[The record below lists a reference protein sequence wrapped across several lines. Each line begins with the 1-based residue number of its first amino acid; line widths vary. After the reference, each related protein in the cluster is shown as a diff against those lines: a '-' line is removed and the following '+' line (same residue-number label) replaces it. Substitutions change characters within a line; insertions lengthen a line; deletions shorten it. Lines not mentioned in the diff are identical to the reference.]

1 MRAAARMSVG
11 SRTGYLVATP
21 NVIAARMRVPLTDRV
36 RLRSRHLARELA
48 REHWGSQNFVSV
60 SANERPLRR
69 SAPRKYGQ
77 EVKVHIRCSKIER
90 GERAV
95 DCFSLAIKLHRK
107 LPDAQFLFDEYHE
120 IALKTKAKH

>member
-1 MRAAARMSVG
+1 MSSLPECACRSPIESVFVRAI
-11 SRTGYLVATP
+11 L
-21 NVIAARMRVPLTDRV
+21 
-36 RLRSRHLARELA
+36 LANWA

-69 SAPRKYGQ
+69 SAPPKYGQ

-107 LPDAQFLFDEYHE
+107 LPDAHFLFDEYHE